1 MYQRPLDEFELDEA
15 PHFSLMPRALDA
27 VLGRVLIP
35 QQISLLHGPSRG
47 PLTALAH
54 LAAVCAVRK
63 GDGRSFFL
71 DAASNYSPTL
81 ARTLCGRSG
90 DASEVLSRITVGR
103 LLSLSDLRQAASDLA
118 AMTDIRIVVIDSLT
132 SVLNM
137 SGGPSSAGRQRELF
151 RTFEELRTMVNKTG
165 THVLMTDHSSLDW
178 TSGQPSPIGGN
189 IVAHNVDSVVRI
201 GRLDARDDLVSIFV
215 ERCPLAQPPT
225 GVIVSITSRGIR
237 GIK

>member
-1 MYQRPLDEFELDEA
+1 
-15 PHFSLMPRALDA
+15 
-27 VLGRVLIP
+27 
-35 QQISLLHGPSRG
+35 
-47 PLTALAH
+47 
-54 LAAVCAVRK
+54 LAAVCAAK
-63 GDGRSFFL
+63 KETGRSFFL
-71 DAASNYSPTL
+71 DAASNYSPAL
-81 ARTLCGRSG
+81 ARTLCGSS
-90 DASEVLSRITVGR
+90 DAPEVLGRIAVGR

-118 AMTDIRIVVIDSLT
+118 AMTDVRIVVIDSLT

-151 RTFEELRTMVNKTG
+151 RTFQELRAMVNKTG

-215 ERCPLAQPPT
+215 ERCTLTQPPK
-225 GVIVSITSRGIR
+225 GVIISITSKGIR
-237 GIK
+237 GFK